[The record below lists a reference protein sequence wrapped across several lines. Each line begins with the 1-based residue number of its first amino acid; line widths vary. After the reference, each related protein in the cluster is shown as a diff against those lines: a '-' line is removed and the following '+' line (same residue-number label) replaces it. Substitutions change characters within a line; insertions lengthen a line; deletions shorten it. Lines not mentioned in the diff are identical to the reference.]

1 MTTRFLDQATVWV
14 LMSFTGISKTDVSCW
29 GVGLWYVLGGGG
41 ENLSSF
47 LDKLSWR
54 HQ

>member
-1 MTTRFLDQATVWV
+1 MTPRFLDQATAWV
-14 LMSFTGISKTDVSCW
+14 LMSFTGMSKNDASYW
-29 GVGLWYVLGGGG
+29 GVGLWSVLGRGG